1 MLCLSLKGVSKIVF
15 HIKCPHC
22 NEVQPFEMKDED
34 YVSLLYSD
42 QKTIKLKCLCG
53 FEWVSPIKEIILS
66 QEPTSHPIAMIFKMM
81 AEGGCN

>member
-1 MLCLSLKGVSKIVF
+1 MVF

-22 NEVQPFEMKDED
+22 NEVQPFEMNDED
-34 YVSLLYSD
+34 YISLLHED

-53 FEWVSPIKEIILS
+53 FECVTTIDEMILA

-81 AEGGCN
+81 AEGT